1 MIEFTGERV
10 IPGEVNADLWAEHI
24 ARYALACHY
33 TNGARVLD
41 IGCGTGYGTAEL
53 AGEAKLA
60 AGIDVSREAVQYA
73 REHYPQSRFL
83 QASADALPFAG
94 DSFDLVTAFEV
105 IEHLPD
111 FRRLLAESRRVLRPG
126 GLFLVSTPNT
136 LYYSESR
143 AKDGPNPFHT
153 HEFEYQEFREALLE
167 VFPGITIL
175 LQNRVG
181 SIAFSPADDSSSEPE
196 ARIDGG
202 AGDPATAH
210 FFLALCSLQNSPE
223 PRRFVYVPR
232 ASNVLRER
240 ERHIAL
246 LEEELQKKE
255 RWLAAITT
263 DRDQLLEL
271 YAEQKRQLEEHNLW
285 ALQLERDWKAALQR
299 ITQVQDELKTEQAA
313 ANAMAAGYSQ
323 KVDEL
328 QDENRKRAEWAV
340 EIETRLSTQLHSK
353 CDELA
358 ETVRLLDRAE
368 ATVVERTVWAQRLER
383 TLQDL
388 EAQVQMIRESRWL
401 KMGRA
406 VGLGPELK
414 SRKGEGLKG

>member
-10 IPGEVNADLWAEHI
+10 IPGEVNDDLWAEHI

-33 TNGARVLD
+33 TNGARILD

-53 AGEAKLA
+53 ARDAKLA
-60 AGIDVSREAVQYA
+60 AGVDVSRDAVGYA
-73 REHYPQSRFL
+73 REHYPECRFL
-83 QASADALPFAG
+83 QASADALPFAAG
-94 DSFDLVTAFEV
+94 SFDVLTGFEV

-111 FRRLLAESRRVLRPG
+111 WRRMLAAARRVLRPG

-153 HEFEYQEFREALLE
+153 HEFEYQEFRQALLE
-167 VFPGITIL
+167 AFPVVTIL
-175 LQNRVG
+175 LQNRVE
-181 SIAFSPADDSSSEPE
+181 SIAFSPAEPSFSAPD

-210 FFLALCSLQNSPE
+210 FFLALCSDRPTAA
-223 PRRFVYVPR
+223 PRFVYVPR
-232 ASNVLRER
+232 ASNILRER
-240 ERHIAL
+240 ERHIGL
-246 LEEELQKKE
+246 LEEELDKKQ
-255 RWLAAITT
+255 RWLAGITA

-328 QDENRKRAEWAV
+328 QDENRKRAEWAQD
-340 EIETRLSTQLHSK
+340 IEARLSAQLDAK

-368 ATVVERTVWAQRLER
+368 ATVVERTEWAQRLER
-383 TLQDL
+383 KVQEL
-388 EAQVQMIRESRWL
+388 EAQLQMIRQSRWV

-414 SRKGEGLKG
+414 SGKSEGLKG